1 MTISRN
7 ESHATTMGPR
17 KSLAMSRAT
26 ESTRKRS
33 WPNINRKQRFRQRLA
48 KIIAGSYRPITKNI
62 VLAGETQSAK
72 TIESAMNDVTS
83 ADDTCDEL
91 HMKLEAATKV
101 AKAARAKATVLTASL
116 KKYVVAHFGESS
128 PVLADFGFTPRK
140 LAQKTVAEKFQ
151 TVEKQLAT
159 RAARHTMGSRQ
170 KSAIHGSIAPSPV
183 PAPVVQPAPAPV
195 VTNGVSTSSGSTQS
209 AILSLN
215 GSNH

>member
-1 MTISRN
+1 MANYQSKAEIQAAAR
-7 ESHATTMGPR
+7 
-17 KSLAMSRAT
+17 
-26 ESTRKRS
+26 
-33 WPNINRKQRFRQRLA
+33 
-48 KIIAGSYRPITKNI
+48 KIIAGSYKHITKNI

-72 TIESAMNDVTS
+72 TIESAMNEVTS

-91 HMKLEAATKV
+91 RMKLEAATKV
-101 AKAARAKATVLTASL
+101 AKVARAKATTLTASL

-170 KSAIHGSIAPSPV
+170 KAAIHGSIAPSPS
-183 PAPVVQPAPAPV
+183 PAAVVQTPSAPPV
-195 VTNGVSTSSGSTQS
+195 VTNGVSTSNGSTQS
-209 AILSLN
+209 ALLSLN